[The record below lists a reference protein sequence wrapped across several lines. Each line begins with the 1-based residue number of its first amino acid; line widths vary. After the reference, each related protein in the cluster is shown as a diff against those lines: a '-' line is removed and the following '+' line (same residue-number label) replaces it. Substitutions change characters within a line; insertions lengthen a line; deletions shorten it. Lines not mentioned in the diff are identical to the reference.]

1 MMGNL
6 KKMAGYLIFS
16 FLLLLVLVRGDVYI
30 VTMEGEPVVNY
41 NGGVEGFSATS
52 LDLAEE
58 LDISR
63 Y

>member
-1 MMGNL
+1 
-6 KKMAGYLIFS
+6 MAGYLIFS